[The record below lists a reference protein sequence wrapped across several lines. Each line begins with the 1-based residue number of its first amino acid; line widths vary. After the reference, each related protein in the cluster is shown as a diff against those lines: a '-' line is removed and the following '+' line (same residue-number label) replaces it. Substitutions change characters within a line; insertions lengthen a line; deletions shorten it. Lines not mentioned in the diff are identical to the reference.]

1 MNGHPTREEDFDLYA
16 LGALEGEEKQAI
28 EAHMAGC
35 AVCAQKLLA
44 ARGRIALL
52 ALSAPP
58 HSPPPQ
64 VRERLL
70 HQVRAETES
79 GKQESAK
86 HSAMER
92 EETPSMFAR
101 WWGAAW
107 APVALVLA
115 LSTIFLWVSNNRLT
129 RQVEEMRAAT
139 VRQKA
144 EQEDAQRLLDLVTAH
159 DSLAITLAPSADLPG
174 AKGRVLYNAR
184 LGLVLYNGILP
195 APPTDKTYQLWLV
208 PTSGDPV
215 SAGVFVPPANG
226 SGSMVVTPLPPGIAA
241 KAFAVTLEPAGGRPQ
256 PTGPK
261 VQIGAAS

>member
-16 LGALEGEEKQAI
+16 LGALEAEERQAI
-28 EAHMAGC
+28 ESHAAGC
-35 AVCAQKLLA
+35 AVCAQKLA
-44 ARGRIALL
+44 EARGRIALL

-70 HQVRAETES
+70 RQVREEIQKEEAAR
-79 GKQESAK
+79 QE
-86 HSAMER
+86 ER
-92 EETPSMFAR
+92 PSLFAR
-101 WWGAAW
+101 WWAAAW

-115 LSTIFLWVSNNRLT
+115 LSTVYLWVSNDRLNRQLEDL
-129 RQVEEMRAAT
+129 RVAT
-139 VRQKA
+139 ARQKA
-144 EQEDAQRLLDLVTAH
+144 GQDNAQRLLDLVTAR
-159 DSLAITLAPSADLPG
+159 DTLAVTLAPSADLPG
-174 AKGRVLYNAR
+174 TSGRVLYNAR
-184 LGLVLYNGILP
+184 LGVVLYNGVLP
-195 APPTDKTYQLWLV
+195 APPADKTYQLWLV

-215 SAGVFVPPANG
+215 SAGVFAPTANG
-226 SGSMVVTPLPPGIAA
+226 TGSTLVTPLPPGIAA